1 MKKIR
6 LISAV
11 LVLIIALCALA
22 ACAESPAMMT
32 ITDGTI
38 TKTIDQNVYTFLLS
52 RMRGTLAFYEYDTE
66 SDKFWRTVIS
76 NDGATW
82 DDYFSNE
89 IFDQTKRYLTVEY
102 LFEKEGLTLE
112 AAREAKVDATMSG
125 LLEKVG
131 SKTALNKELKSFGVN
146 YDMLRE
152 IYVIEQKYAQIME
165 YYYGKEG
172 EKIPTLEKDKY
183 YSENY
188 VAFGQIFLPT
198 NEWVKDENGND
209 IMAPYDAEKKA
220 EISKNASE
228 YASACNG
235 SLDKFKQ
242 YCFLYSSLDGS
253 AEPTYLYVE
262 AEYYGLQNSYSA
274 YLDTIASTLSGM
286 SVGDVRVVESP
297 YGYHVICRY
306 AREDK
311 AYDSEK
317 YKESFSDFYAML
329 SDKLFEEKCEGL
341 EGNITVN
348 PDVVRPKISEVDT
361 NKIY

>member
-6 LISAV
+6 LISAA

-22 ACAESPAMMT
+22 ACSESPAMMT

-52 RMRGTLAFYEYDTE
+52 RMRGTLSFYDYDTE

-89 IFDQTKRYLTVEY
+89 IFDQAKLYLTVEY
-102 LFEKEGLTLE
+102 LFEKEGLTLDGE
-112 AAREAKVDATMSG
+112 REAKVNSTMDG
-125 LLEKVG
+125 LLKKAG
-131 SKTALNKELKSFGVN
+131 SKTALNNELKSFGVN
-146 YDMLRE
+146 YEMLRD
-152 IYVIEQKYAQIME
+152 IYIIEQKYAQIMDH
-165 YYYGKEG
+165 YYGKRG
-172 EKIPTLEKDKY
+172 EKIPELDKDQY
-183 YSENY
+183 YAENY

-198 NEWVKDENGND
+198 NDWVTGEDGKE
-209 IMAPYDAEKKA
+209 MMVPYDAEKKA
-220 EISKNASE
+220 EASQKARE
-228 YASACNG
+228 YAAACSDNPE
-235 SLDKFKQ
+235 KFKQ
-242 YCFLYSSLDGS
+242 YCYLYSNLEGS

-262 AEYYGLQNSYSA
+262 AEYYGLQSASSA

-286 SVGDVRVVESP
+286 NVDEVKVVESP

-306 AREDK
+306 ARENK
-311 AYDSEK
+311 AYDNEK

-329 SDKLFEEKCEGL
+329 SDKLFEEKCEKL
-341 EGNITVN
+341 EGYITVN
-348 PDVVRPKISEVDT
+348 PDVVRPKISEVAT